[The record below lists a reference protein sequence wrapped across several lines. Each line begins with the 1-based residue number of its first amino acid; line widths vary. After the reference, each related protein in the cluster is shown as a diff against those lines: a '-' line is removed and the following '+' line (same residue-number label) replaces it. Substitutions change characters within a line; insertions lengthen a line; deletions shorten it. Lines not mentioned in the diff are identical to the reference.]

1 MVGLGGRDPSR
12 VVDGVGAK
20 ATTTTTTTATAEGSK
35 TTSKTATTSS
45 KTASASGA
53 AAGTPE
59 ALKARE
65 QEDVDPP
72 ARGDRPAHAG
82 ATDLSRTVPSKPHEA
97 AVAGHVTL
105 GAGDDEATFAVE
117 AEKKQR
123 ETVKDERSIA

>member
-35 TTSKTATTSS
+35 TTSKTAATSS
-45 KTASASGA
+45 KTSSSGA

-59 ALKARE
+59 ALKDLE
-65 QEDVDPP
+65 QKDVDPP

-82 ATDLSRTVPSKPHEA
+82 ATDLSKTVPSKPHEA
-97 AVAGHVTL
+97 AVAGRVTL
-105 GAGDDEATFAVE
+105 GAGDDEATFKVE